1 MRIQQVLMDTL
12 QVFTCGDFYIK
23 FQILSLKMGLIV
35 EGAEVEEEEK
45 FLADE
50 ADKWDKNQY
59 KEQ

>member
-12 QVFTCGDFYIK
+12 QVFTCGAFYIK